1 MARKIFPREK
11 RLIMII
17 KKNSLKNLP
26 HKQFWI
32 LVIFSEVEEVE
43 IRFYLEKISSL
54 KIDLQAKMKGEKNL
68 YVYLYI
74 AIDMKE
80 MKNFSM
86 ST

>member
-54 KIDLQAKMKGEKNL
+54 KIVELPEIHEFVCLFFLCFCFLEKWTS
-68 YVYLYI
+68 VE
-74 AIDMKE
+74 K
-80 MKNFSM
+80 
-86 ST
+86 